1 MISSKVVKITLIITF
16 FFLCQVSICKEEST
30 EINSSDNLEFLSDNL
45 NSEIIDL
52 ATSKMTTSYSLLKSF
67 KAHYNSIVTLIET
80 KSGMLVSG
88 SYDNTFK
95 IWDPKKDFSLV
106 KEVSGVPK
114 EREWMNTLLE
124 LNNGMI
130 ASGQTRKIYIWNP
143 LEDYKL
149 FKAISAHDGMIESLI
164 LLSNGMMAS
173 SSDDSTVKIWD
184 PNNNFALVQTL
195 KSHTASV
202 TSLVEIS
209 EQILVSA
216 SYDKTIKF
224 WDMKNN
230 YNLVNTVNHMAYS
243 LVHTEGLI
251 IFGSTNSTVKVLDP
265 KQNFTLMKTMEGHSS
280 GVVAMI
286 NFGNGL
292 FASGSRDGL
301 IKIWDKNS
309 NFECVQTIDTKG
321 VQGVNSLLLLRNG
334 NLVSGHYDEI
344 KVWTN
349 SAKKK

>member
-1 MISSKVVKITLIITF
+1 MISSNLVKITLLTF
-16 FFLCQVSICKEEST
+16 FIICQVALSKEETT
-30 EINSSDNLEFLSDNL
+30 ELNSSNNLEFLSDNS
-45 NSEIIDL
+45 NTEIIDL
-52 ATSKMTTSYSLLKSF
+52 AINKMTTSYNLLKSF
-67 KAHYNSIVTLIET
+67 KAHYNSIDALIET
-80 KSGMLVSG
+80 RSGMLVSG

-95 IWDPKKDFSLV
+95 IWDPRRDFSLV
-106 KEVSGVPK
+106 KEVNGV
-114 EREWMNTLLE
+114 EDDRDWMSQLLE

-130 ASGQTRKIYIWNP
+130 ASGQSMKIYIWNP
-143 LEDYKL
+143 LDNYKL
-149 FKAISAHDGMIESLI
+149 FKTISAHNGMIQSLI
-164 LLSNGMMAS
+164 LLSNGLMAS

-184 PNNNFALVQTL
+184 PNNNFALVQTI
-195 KSHTASV
+195 KGHTASV

-230 YNLVNTVNHMAYS
+230 YTLVNTINHMAYS
-243 LVHTEGLI
+243 LVHSEGI
-251 IFGSTNSTVKVLDP
+251 IAFGSTNSTVKVIDP
-265 KQNFTLMKTMEGHSS
+265 KQNFSLLKTLEGHSS
-280 GVVAMI
+280 GVIAMVS
-286 NFGNGL
+286 FGNGL

-309 NFECVQTIDTKG
+309 NYECIQTIDTKG
-321 VQGVNSLLLLRNG
+321 QQGVTSLLLLRNG

-349 SAKKK
+349 SPKKK